1 MSQDPAEQSR
11 LTTEDRALIRSIG
24 TRLRR
29 LIQGEVLDNEASERR
44 DELGI
49 LANMINRVG
58 KELRLIRRQEQKHRE
73 ELEHRLEELRTAQ
86 DARQRLQ
93 YTIEEL
99 STPILNIYQG
109 VLLLPIIGG
118 MDDQRAE
125 QMITTLLEHVQQ
137 TRSFVVI
144 LDITGMAV
152 IDTQVAN
159 TLIRAAQATA
169 LLGASVIL
177 CGMTPDVAQVVVSL
191 GINLSVFQSCS
202 DLQAGLRIALRIT
215 NHRIVTI

>member
-1 MSQDPAEQSR
+1 MSQEPTEQSR

-29 LIQGEVLDNEASERR
+29 LIQGEVLDYQPSERR

-58 KELRLIRRQEQKHRE
+58 KELRLIRQKEQRQRE
-73 ELEHRLEELRTAQ
+73 ELESRLEELRAAQ
-86 DARQRLQ
+86 DAQQRLQ

-99 STPILNIYQG
+99 STPMLNIYQG

-125 QMITTLLEHVQQ
+125 QMIDTLLEHVQK
-137 TRSFVVI
+137 TRSSVVI

-159 TLIRAAQATA
+159 ALIRAAQTSA

-191 GINLSVFQSCS
+191 GINLAVFQSCS
-202 DLQAGLRIALRIT
+202 DLQAGLKIALRMT
-215 NHRIVTI
+215 NHRIVSI

>member
-1 MSQDPAEQSR
+1 MSQEPTEQSR

-29 LIQGEVLDNEASERR
+29 LIQGEVLDYQPSDRR

-49 LANMINRVG
+49 LANMINRVS
-58 KELRLIRRQEQKHRE
+58 KELRLIRQQEQKQRQQLE
-73 ELEHRLEELRTAQ
+73 ERLEQLRTAQ
-86 DARQRLQ
+86 DAHQRLQ

-99 STPILNIYQG
+99 STPILNIYKG
-109 VLLLPIIGG
+109 VSLLPIVGG

-125 QMITTLLEHVQQ
+125 QMISALLEGVKK
-137 TRSFVVI
+137 TRSQVVI
-144 LDITGMAV
+144 LDITGMSV

-159 TLIRAAQATA
+159 ALIRAAQATA
-169 LLGASVIL
+169 LLGARVIL

-191 GINLSVFQSCS
+191 GINLAVFQSCS
-202 DLQAGLRIALRIT
+202 DLQAGLNIALRMT
-215 NHRIVTI
+215 NHRIITT

>member
-1 MSQDPAEQSR
+1 MSPEPTEQSR
-11 LTTEDRALIRSIG
+11 LNTEDRALIRSIG

-29 LIQGEVLDNEASERR
+29 LIQGEVLDYQPNERR

-58 KELRLIRRQEQKHRE
+58 KELRLIRQKEQKQRE
-73 ELEHRLEELRTAQ
+73 ELENRLEELRAAQ
-86 DARQRLQ
+86 DAQQRLQ

-99 STPILNIYQG
+99 STPMLNIYQG

-125 QMITTLLEHVQQ
+125 KMIDTLLEHVQK
-137 TRSFVVI
+137 TRSSVVI

-159 TLIRAAQATA
+159 ALIRAAQTSA

-191 GINLSVFQSCS
+191 GINLAVFQSCS
-202 DLQAGLRIALRIT
+202 DLQAGLKIALRMT